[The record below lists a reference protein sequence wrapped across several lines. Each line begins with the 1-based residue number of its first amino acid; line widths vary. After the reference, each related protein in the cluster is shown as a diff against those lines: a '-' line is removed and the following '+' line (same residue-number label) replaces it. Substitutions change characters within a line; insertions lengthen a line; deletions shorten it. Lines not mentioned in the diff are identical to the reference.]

1 MDLRN
6 NQRVAVKKIREA
18 FNNLEDAKRTLR
30 EARLLRHLKHKNV
43 ISFRELLP
51 PSPDLSFSSLYV
63 VMELMD
69 TDLYQVMGKHVP
81 CHLSMPF
88 CTKDCMGKRKREI
101 ERGREGVGDRAWE
114 RGRGREGGGERA
126 RGREGKGEG
135 KDKERK
141 NE

>member
-69 TDLYQVMGKHVP
+69 TDLYQVITSLGFRV
-81 CHLSMPF
+81 
-88 CTKDCMGKRKREI
+88 
-101 ERGREGVGDRAWE
+101 
-114 RGRGREGGGERA
+114 
-126 RGREGKGEG
+126 
-135 KDKERK
+135 
-141 NE
+141 

>member
-1 MDLRN
+1 VDLRN

-69 TDLYQVMGKHVP
+69 TDLYQVITISSPAVGLHAVL
-81 CHLSMPF
+81 CSSCCDL
-88 CTKDCMGKRKREI
+88 CTSEGEREEWSTHR
-101 ERGREGVGDRAWE
+101 ERGVDIRSQIPG
-114 RGRGREGGGERA
+114 
-126 RGREGKGEG
+126 
-135 KDKERK
+135 
-141 NE
+141 